1 MARQVKNLLIVQET
15 WVWSPDREDPLKEGM
30 ATHYSIYY
38 CWESPVN
45 REAWQATVHGVAKN
59 WTELKQLN
67 IHGTQEVLTTSS
79 FREVNPYPGRNP
91 HLAPYL
97 RQKNVKLSPH
107 QEQDN
112 DVCSASFSPLSQRFS
127 PWRLKKKKEID
138 REESSQLLLL

>member
-1 MARQVKNLLIVQET
+1 MCVCVYMCVCIYVCKCVRVCVCVNVC
-15 WVWSPDREDPLKEGM
+15 VYVY
-30 ATHYSIYY
+30 TH
-38 CWESPVN
+38 
-45 REAWQATVHGVAKN
+45 
-59 WTELKQLN
+59 N
-67 IHGTQEVLTTSS
+67 IHALCSQDKKNTNDLLNYCGKSITQKKIQHRFMLNTQQARNR
-79 FREVNPYPGRNP
+79 RELPYPGRNP